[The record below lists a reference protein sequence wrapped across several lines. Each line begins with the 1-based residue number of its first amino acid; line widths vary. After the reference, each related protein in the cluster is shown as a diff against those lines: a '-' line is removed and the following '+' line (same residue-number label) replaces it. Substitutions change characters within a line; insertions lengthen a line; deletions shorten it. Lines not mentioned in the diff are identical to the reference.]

1 MSRMST
7 RLSKALPMWICRS
20 KTKMTVSGYI
30 ASDTKYSCPFD
41 LHCFDDRGRTE
52 WSEEIHGCRDSHS
65 RNPGCT
71 EVEEADLARACH
83 SIPDSHCNVRLQA
96 ACNDHRESQR
106 DQGSRA
112 TGSRARSGQDSR
124 TAPRHSDRAE
134 GQYPYDQH
142 AHD

>member
-7 RLSKALPMWICRS
+7 RLSKALPMSICKS
-20 KTKMTVSGYI
+20 KTKMTVFGCI
-30 ASDTKYSCPFD
+30 ASDTKYSDPND
-41 LHCFDDRGRTE
+41 LRLDNRGRTE
-52 WSEEIHGCRDSHS
+52 RSEQIHGCRDRHS

-71 EVEEADLARACH
+71 EVEEADIARACH